1 MEIAY
6 EINATVIT
14 DLQVQ
19 EWLVKAVLVQ
29 AKGSTPFT
37 LQILGLITLRLM
49 GSKPSIGIGV
59 MAHRNRNWS
68 PGLRF
73 ESFYISKAIG

>member
-37 LQILGLITLRLM
+37 LQ
-49 GSKPSIGIGV
+49 S
-59 MAHRNRNWS
+59 NWMMVEM
-68 PGLRF
+68 L
-73 ESFYISKAIG
+73 